1 MRTIRFLGFVV
12 LGCAVGACSA
22 ANKFDTGPGG
32 GGGGD
37 GGSGGQGDGGSTF
50 GGGSDASFGGSN
62 GADASNG
69 SSAPLIYAHTDT
81 ELYSLDPGTNAI
93 TDIGPF
99 DDGTGNLAPVTDL
112 AVNANDEVWVN
123 TEAAIYK
130 ATLPSGTGTVK
141 LTLVSKIAAAS
152 GQYFYALG
160 FAPAGVLDT
169 NETLVAGDN
178 KGELYAVAT
187 NGATT
192 DLGSFG
198 TNSSGNPYEL
208 SGDLVFFIVNNQ
220 PRGLATIRSCQ
231 KGGSCTTS
239 NDILAEIDVAAMT
252 AAYQSKTPGNLKKQL
267 LGSGTGFGHL
277 YGVGAWNDKVYAF
290 SRVSSSTAAQ
300 LVTIDSTGK
309 GTLVQSFSQITAGWS
324 GAGVTT
330 KANVTVLPP
339 N

>member
-1 MRTIRFLGFVV
+1 MRTTHLLGFVV

-22 ANKFDTGPGG
+22 ANKFDTGTGS
-32 GGGGD
+32 GGD
-37 GGSGGQGDGGSTF
+37 GGSSGSSGQGDGGSSF
-50 GGGSDASFGGSN
+50 GGGSDASLNGGGD
-62 GADASNG
+62 GASG
-69 SSAPLIYAHTDT
+69 SSAPLIYAHSDT
-81 ELYSLDPGTNAI
+81 ELYSLDPNTNAI

-152 GQYFYALG
+152 SQYFYALG

-178 KGELYAVAT
+178 KGELYAIAT

-208 SGDLVFFIVNNQ
+208 SGDLVFFMVNNQ

-231 KGGSCTTS
+231 KGGSCSTS
-239 NDILAEIDVAAMT
+239 NDILAEIDVAAMS
-252 AAYQSKTPGNLKKQL
+252 AAYQSKKPGNLKKQL

-290 SRVSSSTAAQ
+290 SRVSGSTAAQ